1 MNNVKSKKKII
12 MASMLGIMLM
22 VMAGIGV
29 YYWYNGTYFVYT
41 EDAKVDGD
49 LFKINSQVSGRL
61 LEFNVDEGNM
71 VDKEQIVGRQE
82 LSGQPDYNFDTSILR
97 SPIKGI
103 IIKKGV
109 NLGEILTAGQ
119 VLAYVVDPSNLYVT
133 ANIEETKLTKLK
145 EGEKVDITIDKYKN
159 KKFTGVVQSIG
170 EASTAEFSL
179 LPTSTSANFTKVA
192 QKVPVK
198 IKLNNYG
205 TVKLL
210 PGINAVVNIHIK

>member
-1 MNNVKSKKKII
+1 MKAKRKTII
-12 MASMLGIMLM
+12 TIMLVLM
-22 VMAGIGV
+22 IISMSGIGM
-29 YYWYNGTYFVYT
+29 YYWYNSTYFVYT

-49 LFKINSQVSGRL
+49 LFKINSQIAGKL
-61 LEFNVDEGNM
+61 LEFNVDEGFV

-82 LSGQPDYNFDTSILR
+82 IAGQPDYNLDTSILR

-103 IIKKGV
+103 VIKKGV
-109 NLGEILTAGQ
+109 NVGEIVTAGQ
-119 VLAYVVDPSNLYVT
+119 VLAYVVDPAKIYVT

-170 EASTAEFSL
+170 EASAAEFSL
-179 LPTSTSANFTKVA
+179 LPTSSSANFTKVV

-198 IKLNNYG
+198 IKLNNYEN
-205 TVKLL
+205 VKLL

>member
-1 MNNVKSKKKII
+1 MKSKKKII
-12 MASMLGIMLM
+12 MTIMLVLM
-22 VMAGIGV
+22 AISMAGIGV
-29 YYWYNGTYFVYT
+29 YYWYNDTYFVYT

-49 LFKINSQVSGRL
+49 LFKINSQVAGKL
-61 LEFNVDEGNM
+61 LEFNVDEGYM

-103 IIKKGV
+103 VIKKGV
-109 NLGEILTAGQ
+109 NTGEILTAGQ
-119 VLAYVVDPSNLYVT
+119 VLAYVVDPDKLYIT

-145 EGEKVDITIDKYKN
+145 EGEKVDITIDKYSN

-179 LPTSTSANFTKVA
+179 LPTSSSANFTKIV

-205 TVKLL
+205 NVKLL

>member
-1 MNNVKSKKKII
+1 MFFVLVL
-12 MASMLGIMLM
+12 MAIS
-22 VMAGIGV
+22 MAGVGI

-49 LFKINSQVSGRL
+49 LYKINSQIAGKL
-61 LEFNVDEGNM
+61 LEFNVDEGYM

-82 LSGQPDYNFDTSILR
+82 MAGQPDYNLDTSIVR

-103 IIKKGV
+103 VIKKGV
-109 NLGEILTAGQ
+109 NVGEIVTAGQ
-119 VLAYVVDPSNLYVT
+119 VLAYVVDPDKIYVT
-133 ANIEETKLTKLK
+133 ANIEETKLTKLR

-170 EASTAEFSL
+170 EASAAEFSL
-179 LPTSTSANFTKVA
+179 LPTSTSANFTKVV

-205 TVKLL
+205 NVKLL
-210 PGINAVVNIHIK
+210 PGINAVVNIRIK